1 MQAYSRTSDKPQ
13 LKRFRKETKY
23 PHLRSDGMRGM
34 RGFFTTGKQ
43 LRQTDPRG
51 EGYVNQG

>member
-51 EGYVNQG
+51 EGYVNQD